1 MSFRSD
7 TNAAR
12 RSFKVAWRYGA
23 GITVKRRWLH
33 NDGLGFKVG
42 TSGAA
47 CKVQISDVF
56 LTTMY
61 WVVTNEKIQLWR
73 SEWPLHVGFPLCEW
87 QNGLYWY
94 HHDRLFCFTTSFVP
108 VQCYRY
114 ASTPFCLWRFL
125 GKSKPGSATLKFFQK
140 VSSSFP
146 NWSTW
151 SSVPPAMKK
160 WPPWLKMVS
169 AQSERKTTGY
179 SMGICVGLLLDSRY
193 MVWTFDILT
202 GRALVKPRIVEWRF
216 LQLWLSRLDL
226 PHLAIFFSKG
236 SDRPWWRV

>member
-1 MSFRSD
+1 MKRSNYKD
-7 TNAAR
+7 LSGPFMLDFPSVSGKTVCTDITMTGCFALPRPSSPCNAIGMHR
-12 RSFKVAWRYGA
+12 HHS
-23 GITVKRRWLH
+23 
-33 NDGLGFKVG
+33 
-42 TSGAA
+42 A
-47 CKVQISDVF
+47 CGVS
-56 LTTMY
+56 
-61 WVVTNEKIQLWR
+61 WVNR
-73 SEWPLHVGFPLCEW
+73 
-87 QNGLYWY
+87 
-94 HHDRLFCFTTSFVP
+94 
-108 VQCYRY
+108 
-114 ASTPFCLWRFL
+114 
-125 GKSKPGSATLKFFQK
+125 KPGSATLKFFQK